1 MALLV
6 LGIALALLAASL
18 HWTRGRALPPYAQV
32 LLKGKVHYLLAGIF
46 LGVGFSSDVEGVP
59 VLQHAQISLMSLL
72 IIGFG
77 LELGIQTEFRMLK
90 KIPARLLIFDTA
102 QSIVTF
108 LLTLVLVIFFL
119 PRFARHL
126 LEGAD
131 PYVLASMLSV
141 AASAT
146 PSWAQ
151 GTARL
156 ARPSSEVERGFP
168 AHALGN
174 TASILL
180 FGCISTLLIA
190 HPPISIASRVF
201 FQKTDALFLSL
212 AIGAG
217 TGILLDT
224 ALRVESDLKR
234 AGYLVVAL
242 AAVAGGLCT
251 SFDLPALF
259 VGLIA
264 GGWLINVTLR
274 RRDVQTLAEHLHP
287 VMEGLFLVVAGSMI
301 GVRSSDSSLNIRGMA
316 YLAMLLFV
324 SRAIAKTLGV
334 GLLWRLLRPA
344 AGERAFVGAWLLPQ
358 GSLAIAVCVQPLFVA
373 WERPMEVVTII
384 GGMAIAMALSQAVA
398 STFPVALSPDRAG
411 SRMKGEVA

>member
-6 LGIALALLAASL
+6 LGIALALLAVSL
-18 HWTRGRALPPYAQV
+18 HWVRGRDLPAYVQV
-32 LLKGKVHYLLAGIF
+32 LLKGKSHYLLAGIL
-46 LGVGFSSDVEGVP
+46 LGVGFSSDPEGVH
-59 VLQHAQISLMSLL
+59 VLQHAQISLMSLF
-72 IIGFG
+72 IIWFG

-90 KIPARLLIFDTA
+90 KIPSRLLAFDAT
-102 QSIVTF
+102 QSVVTF
-108 LLTLVLVIFFL
+108 LLTLVLIIFFL
-119 PRFARHL
+119 PKLARHL

-131 PYVLASMLSV
+131 PFVLASMLSV

-146 PSWAQ
+146 APWAQ
-151 GTARL
+151 GTSPP
-156 ARPSSEVERGFP
+156 PSSETERGFP
-168 AHALGN
+168 TQALGN
-174 TASILL
+174 AASILL

-190 HPPISIASRVF
+190 HPPISIANRVF
-201 FQKTDALFLSL
+201 FQRTDALFLSL

-224 ALRVESDLKR
+224 ALRVESDLKK
-234 AGYLVVAL
+234 AAYLVVAL
-242 AAVAGGLCT
+242 AAVAGGLCV

-274 RRDVQTLAEHLHP
+274 RRDVQTLSEHAHP
-287 VMEGLFLVVAGSMI
+287 VIESLFLLVAGSMI

-334 GLLWRLLRPA
+334 GLLWRLLRPS
-344 AGERAFVGAWLLPQ
+344 AGDRPFVGAWFLPQ

-373 WERPMEVVTII
+373 WEGPLEVVTII
-384 GGMAIAMALSQAVA
+384 GGTAIAVALSQAVA
-398 STFPVALSPDRAG
+398 STFPFRNEKMQSE
-411 SRMKGEVA
+411 K